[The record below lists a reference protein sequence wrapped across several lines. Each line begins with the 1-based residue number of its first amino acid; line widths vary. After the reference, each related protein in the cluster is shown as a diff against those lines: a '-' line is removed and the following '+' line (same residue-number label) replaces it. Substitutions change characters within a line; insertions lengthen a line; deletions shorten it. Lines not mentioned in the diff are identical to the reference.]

1 MNIPLNKDGGLE
13 PHILLCPKCGESAGL
28 TIGVIM
34 VGEDSHG
41 NKHMINRG
49 GASKFNSARRRDN
62 LEEVHGWT
70 HLPED
75 QRDIVGDALCR
86 DCEDEQELHATIV
99 KEGGVYFSCE
109 KCPVTGV
116 LRASSGLAK
125 AVREKHP
132 APDPVGLQFDDCS
145 QHTPDEE

>member
-1 MNIPLNKDGGLE
+1 MSIPLNKDGGLE
-13 PHILLCPKCGESAGL
+13 PHTLLCRCGKSAGL

-49 GASKFNSARRRDN
+49 GGSRFNAQRRRDN

-70 HLPED
+70 HVPED
-75 QRDIVGDALCR
+75 QREIVSNTLCK
-86 DCEDEQELHATIV
+86 DCEDEQELHREIV
-99 KEGGVYFSCE
+99 SNGGIYFKCE

-116 LRASSGLAK
+116 LKASSELAI
-125 AVREKHP
+125 AVRKQTP
-132 APDPVGLQFDDCS
+132 APAPIGIEFEECS
-145 QHTPDEE
+145 QHTPDD